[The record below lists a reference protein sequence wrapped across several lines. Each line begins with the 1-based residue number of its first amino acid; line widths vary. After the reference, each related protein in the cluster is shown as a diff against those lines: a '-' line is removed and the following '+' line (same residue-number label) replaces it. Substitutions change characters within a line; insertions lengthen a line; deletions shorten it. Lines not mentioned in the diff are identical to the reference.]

1 MNYNNLLEINIF
13 FFVFVSS
20 ILIYFINIFTL
31 FYLKKFQVLD
41 LNELNNNKKIYTG
54 LGVSLAIISLLYFL
68 LFIIFADPNT
78 EYYHIKFLPIPLSV
92 FLIGI
97 IGFWDDY
104 KGTPVHL
111 RLTIFF
117 TCCFLSTASLSNNL
131 IPFIQFH
138 KLELI
143 LITLFWVYMINA
155 SNFMDGGDR
164 YIVNSL
170 LPNTLFFIFYFIY
183 IDYDLLRAQIN
194 ILLLIFVIHFSFY
207 NKYPAKYFMG
217 DSGSLVLGYL
227 YSWNILHLIQNNEYL
242 ISIILSLFLLADVS
256 ITLLIRI
263 LNNKNIFSRH
273 KGFLIHVAK
282 FLKRKPVQIA
292 NAILFLNIIL
302 VILAIIYKLFF
313 GNLLILFISLLAL
326 LIYFLYLLRFK
337 ISNIK
342 FVIKN

>member
-117 TCCFLSTASLSNNL
+117 
-131 IPFIQFH
+131 H
-138 KLELI
+138 
-143 LITLFWVYMINA
+143 
-155 SNFMDGGDR
+155 
-164 YIVNSL
+164 
-170 LPNTLFFIFYFIY
+170 
-183 IDYDLLRAQIN
+183 
-194 ILLLIFVIHFSFY
+194 
-207 NKYPAKYFMG
+207 
-217 DSGSLVLGYL
+217 L
-227 YSWNILHLIQNNEYL
+227 Y
-242 ISIILSLFLLADVS
+242 
-256 ITLLIRI
+256 
-263 LNNKNIFSRH
+263 
-273 KGFLIHVAK
+273 
-282 FLKRKPVQIA
+282 
-292 NAILFLNIIL
+292 
-302 VILAIIYKLFF
+302 
-313 GNLLILFISLLAL
+313 
-326 LIYFLYLLRFK
+326 
-337 ISNIK
+337 
-342 FVIKN
+342 